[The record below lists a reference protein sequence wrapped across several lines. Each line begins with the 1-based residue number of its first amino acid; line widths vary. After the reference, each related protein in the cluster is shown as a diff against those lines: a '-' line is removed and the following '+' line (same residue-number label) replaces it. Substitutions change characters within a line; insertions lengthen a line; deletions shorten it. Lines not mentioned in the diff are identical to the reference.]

1 MISNAIPGIT
11 NVNQY
16 ANAKSAKGIAATS
29 KQSEDFKKALSTAGI
44 ENTSAS
50 VSISVNKTLTG
61 TGSRTEIK
69 PVQDTAT
76 KTQDT
81 STVRQQDAAAEDI
94 ENGTKV
100 TADSENTKDTVKNVD
115 NKNSDEISE
124 TTEVTDE
131 LDVAEIT
138 EEAEAVAGAV
148 FIPDVPTMP
157 ELVIADDFGA
167 DVLEAANAIMNQLSE
182 ELGVDIEDIE
192 NAMATLGLTNVAIL
206 DPTNMTQIIGEISG
220 ADDVMAIVTN
230 ADLYMNVQNMQDA
243 VDNSRQELMQ
253 EFNFSE
259 EEFSQALNDFAE
271 NMPNDNVSEEN
282 VNKTADFSNEA
293 AILDIQPQN
302 QVAEEIASV
311 ESDQGEVREIIP
323 ENADVA
329 LTTEED
335 IPVEIK
341 TSTSSD
347 SDTGQENDFDENA
360 DTSMFNQIMNRI
372 SSSLTEVAEPEQAS
386 QAARANTQEIMEQIT
401 EFIRINVKSES
412 TTMELQLHP
421 ASLGTVNVMIEQAKD
436 GNMIAKFMTQNE
448 DVRAA
453 IESQLQQLQEKFNEQ
468 GVKVTAVEVTVN
480 AGGFDQTLND
490 SQSQKDDD
498 QDAQNL
504 VHKPMRRIRLGD
516 LSMDDDGL
524 GELGEEDQLTAEM
537 MAINGNS
544 VDFSA

>member
-69 PVQDTAT
+69 PVQDTAA
-76 KTQDT
+76 KAQDN
-81 STVRQQDAAAEDI
+81 STVRQQDVAAKDT
-94 ENGTKV
+94 ENSTKV
-100 TADSENTKDTVKNVD
+100 TADSEKTKDTVKNVD
-115 NKNSDEISE
+115 NKSSDEISE

-131 LDVAEIT
+131 LDA

-167 DVLEAANAIMNQLSE
+167 DVLEAANEIMNQLSE

-206 DPTNMTQIIGEISG
+206 DPINMTQIIGEISG

-302 QVAEEIASV
+302 QIQVAEEIASV

-480 AGGFDQTLND
+480 AGGFDQTLNN